1 MIRLFPSR
9 AGTEQDWVVE
19 PVSFP
24 NLERMG
30 EVVPA
35 DTEET
40 AAHGASTIE
49 ADARQE
55 ARRILLAT
63 RREAQQ
69 LLDKARQEAEEIRAR
84 AWAEGLALGQT
95 QARDEARREVFP
107 LLEILRHSSKELEG
121 LRQLYSGQLET
132 QIPTLTVLLTK
143 KVIHRELQLDRSTIV
158 GIVRAALERVSAVDR
173 EVTLRVHPDDAE
185 VLAKHRTD
193 LLSGL
198 DKIPGIRFEAD
209 ASITPGGCL
218 VETASGLIDARLETQ
233 LEEAARV
240 LEGQGER

>member
-1 MIRLFPSR
+1 MIRLFPSNL
-9 AGTEQDWVVE
+9 AAEDLLIE

-35 DTEET
+35 HTEDTHSQM
-40 AAHGASTIE
+40 ALTIE
-49 ADARQE
+49 ADARHE
-55 ARRILLAT
+55 AKRVLLAA
-63 RREAQQ
+63 RREADQM
-69 LLDKARQEAEEIRAR
+69 LDKARQEAEEIRAR

-95 QARDEARREVFP
+95 QARDEVRREVFP
-107 LLEILRHSSKELEG
+107 LLEMLKNWSKEFEG

-143 KVIHRELQLDRSTIV
+143 KVIQRELQLDKSTIV
-158 GIVRAALERVSAVDR
+158 GIVRAALERVGAADR
-173 EVTLRVHPDDAE
+173 EVTLRVYPKDAE
-185 VLAKHRTD
+185 LLAKHRTD
-193 LLSGL
+193 LLDGL
-198 DKIPGIRFEAD
+198 DRIPGVRFEAD